1 MTRGDLEN
9 PEDLAP
15 DERAAVEAL
24 LFAMADD
31 EYVLAD
37 RYTDWQVRGP
47 TLEADVSVANVAQDE
62 LGHARL
68 WYDLL
73 EGFGYAEPELLWE
86 RPPEAFRHSTLVEQA
101 FPEGDWADLLVRAY
115 LYDTYE
121 HLLLEALE
129 GSSYAPVADR
139 VPKVRAEESY
149 HRDHARS
156 WLERLTE
163 DREARR
169 RVQTALDRL
178 FPHAL
183 TLFVPTEHEERIV
196 DLEIRTRSLE
206 ELREDWLAL
215 VGGFLEGLGLRFPLA
230 PEEDPESALP
240 DAVGRD
246 GSHTEDWER
255 QHREMTYTYRLL
267 DRSEAPRLMA
277 DPDEVDA
284 DV

>member
-1 MTRGDLEN
+1 VNAGTLGGPD
-9 PEDLAP
+9 DFAP
-15 DERAAVEAL
+15 DERAAVESL

-47 TLEADVSVANVAQDE
+47 TLEADVSVANVAGDE

-73 EGFGYAEPELLWE
+73 EDFGYTEPELIWE
-86 RPPEAFRHSTLVEQA
+86 RPPEEFRHATLVELS

-121 HLLLEALE
+121 HLLLESLE
-129 GSSYAPVADR
+129 DSSYPRIADR
-139 VPKVRAEESY
+139 VGKVIAEESY
-149 HRDHARS
+149 HRDHAQS
-156 WLERLTE
+156 WLERLSE

-183 TLFVPTEHEERIV
+183 TLFVPTDAEERIV
-196 DLEIRTRSLE
+196 DLGVRTRPLTA
-206 ELREDWLAL
+206 LREDWLRV

-230 PEEDPESALP
+230 PEEDPDLALP
-240 DAVGRD
+240 DALGRD
-246 GSHTEDWER
+246 GTHTEDWER

>member
-1 MTRGDLEN
+1 VSPEPLGS
-9 PEDLAP
+9 PEDLDP
-15 DERAAVEAL
+15 EERAAVEAL

-31 EYVLAD
+31 EHVLAD

-47 TLEADVSVANVAQDE
+47 TLEAEISVANVAQDE

-73 EGFGYAEPELLWE
+73 EDFGYAEPELIWE
-86 RPPEAFRHSTLVEQA
+86 RPPDDFRHATLVELA
-101 FPEGDWADLLVRAY
+101 FPDGGWADLLVRAY

-121 HLLLEALE
+121 GLLLEALK
-129 GSSYAPVADR
+129 GSSYLRIADR
-139 VPKVRAEESY
+139 VGKVRAEESY
-149 HRDHARS
+149 HRDHAQS
-156 WLERLTE
+156 WLERLCE
-163 DREARR
+163 DREALR

-183 TLFVPTEHEERIV
+183 TLFVPTEREERIV
-196 DLEIRTRSLE
+196 DLGIRTRSLA
-206 ELREDWLAL
+206 ELREDWLAV

-230 PEEDPESALP
+230 PEEDPDSALP
-240 DAVGRD
+240 DALGRD
-246 GSHTEDWER
+246 GTHTDDWER
-255 QHREMTYTYRLL
+255 QHREMTYTYRMLG
-267 DRSEAPRLMA
+267 RTEAPRLMA

>member
-1 MTRGDLEN
+1 MSPGTLGR
-9 PEDLAP
+9 PVDLAA

-47 TLEADVSVANVAQDE
+47 TLEADISIANVAQDE

-73 EGFGYAEPELLWE
+73 EDFGYTEPDLIWE
-86 RPPEAFRHSTLVEQA
+86 RSPEEFRHATLVERA
-101 FPEGDWADLLVRAY
+101 FAEGDWADLLVRAY

-121 HLLLEALE
+121 GLLLEALAD
-129 GSSYAPVADR
+129 SSYPRIADR
-139 VPKVRAEESY
+139 VGKVRAEESY
-149 HRDHARS
+149 HRDHAQS
-156 WLERLTE
+156 WLERLCE
-163 DREARR
+163 DGEALR

-183 TLFVPTEHEERIV
+183 TLFVPTEEEERIV
-196 DLEIRTRSLE
+196 ESGIRTRPLT
-206 ELREDWLAL
+206 ELREEWLIL
-215 VGGFLEGLGLRFPLA
+215 TSGFLEGLGLRFPLA
-230 PEEDPESALP
+230 PEEDPDSALP
-240 DAVGRD
+240 DTLGRD
-246 GSHTEDWER
+246 GSHTEDWTR
-255 QHREMTYTYRLL
+255 QNREMTYTYRMLE
-267 DRSEAPRLMA
+267 RTEAPRLMV

>member
-1 MTRGDLEN
+1 MTRESLGG
-9 PEDLAP
+9 PEDLTPA
-15 DERAAVEAL
+15 ERDAIEAL
-24 LFAMADD
+24 LFTMADD

-47 TLEADVSVANVAQDE
+47 TLEADVSIANVAQDE

-73 EGFGYAEPELLWE
+73 EDFGYTEPELIWE
-86 RPPEAFRHSTLVEQA
+86 RPPEEFRHATLVELA
-101 FPEGDWADLLVRAY
+101 FGEGDWADLLVRAY

-121 HLLLEALE
+121 GLLLESLVD
-129 GSSYAPVADR
+129 SSYPRIADR
-139 VPKVRAEESY
+139 VGKVRAEESY
-149 HRDHARS
+149 HRDHAQS
-156 WLERLTE
+156 WLERLCE
-163 DREARR
+163 DHEARR

-183 TLFVPTEHEERIV
+183 TLFVPTDEEERIV
-196 DLEIRTRSLE
+196 ELDVRTRSLE
-206 ELREDWLAL
+206 ALREDWLAL
-215 VGGFLEGLGLRFPLA
+215 VGGFLEGLGLGLPLA
-230 PEEDPESALP
+230 PEEDPERMLP
-240 DAVGRD
+240 DPVGRD
-246 GSHTEDWER
+246 GSHTGDWER

-267 DRSEAPRLMA
+267 DRTDAPRLMA

>member
-1 MTRGDLEN
+1 MTRDDLGS
-9 PEDLAP
+9 PDALAP
-15 DERAAVEAL
+15 DEREAVEAL
-24 LFAMADD
+24 LFATADD

-73 EGFGYAEPELLWE
+73 RDFGHTEPELIWE
-86 RPPEAFRHSTLVEQA
+86 RPPDEFRHSTLVEQA

-121 HLLLEALE
+121 DLLLEALAD
-129 GSSYAPVADR
+129 SSYPRIADR

-149 HRDHARS
+149 HRDHART

-178 FPHAL
+178 FPYAL
-183 TLFVPTEHEERIV
+183 TLFVPTDAEERIV
-196 DLEIRTRSLE
+196 DLGIRPRPLG
-206 ELREDWLAL
+206 ELREDWLAA

-230 PEEDPESALP
+230 PEEDPGSALP

-246 GSHTEDWER
+246 GSHTADWER
-255 QHREMTYTYRLL
+255 QYREMTYTYRLL
-267 DRSEAPRLMA
+267 DREEAPRLMA

>member
-1 MTRGDLEN
+1 VTGELGGPDDVD
-9 PEDLAP
+9 PE
-15 DERAAVEAL
+15 ERAAIEAL

-47 TLEADVSVANVAQDE
+47 TLEADISIANVAQDE

-73 EGFGYAEPELLWE
+73 EDFGYTEPELIWE
-86 RPPEAFRHSTLVEQA
+86 RPYHEFRHATLVELA
-101 FPEGDWADLLVRAY
+101 FPEGGWTDLLVRAY

-121 HLLLEALE
+121 HLLLESLE
-129 GSSYAPVADR
+129 GSTYPRIADR
-139 VPKVRAEESY
+139 VAKVRAEESY
-149 HRDHARS
+149 HRDHAQS
-156 WLERLTE
+156 WLERLCD
-163 DREARR
+163 DRDARQ

-183 TLFVPTEHEERIV
+183 TLFVPTEHEAQIV
-196 DLEIRTRSLE
+196 DLGVRTRPLE
-206 ELREDWLAL
+206 ALREDWLAL

-230 PEEDPESALP
+230 PEEDPETALP
-240 DAVGRD
+240 DALGRD

>member
-1 MTRGDLEN
+1 VS
-9 PEDLAP
+9 PERLGGPGELDP
-15 DERAAVEAL
+15 EERAAVEAL

-47 TLEADVSVANVAQDE
+47 TLEADISIANVAGDE

-73 EGFGYAEPELLWE
+73 EDFGYTEPQLIWE
-86 RPPEAFRHSTLVEQA
+86 RPPGEFRHATLVELA
-101 FPEGDWADLLVRAY
+101 FAEGDWADLLVRAY

-121 HLLLEALE
+121 GLLLEALE
-129 GSSYAPVADR
+129 DSAYPRIADR
-139 VPKVRAEESY
+139 VGKVRAEESY
-149 HRDHARS
+149 HRDHAQS

-183 TLFVPTEHEERIV
+183 TLFVPTEEEERIV
-196 DLEIRTRSLE
+196 DLGVRSRSLA
-206 ELREDWLAL
+206 ELREDWLLL

-230 PEEDPESALP
+230 PEEDPDSALP
-240 DAVGRD
+240 DALGRD
-246 GSHTEDWER
+246 GTHTGDWER
-255 QHREMTYTYRLL
+255 QHREMTYTYRMLG
-267 DRSEAPRLMA
+267 RTEAPRLMV